1 METAVKEKEAID
13 AAQLME
19 QYKATGSI
27 VQRNQLVLHY
37 SYIAKVVA
45 AQMRGYTAN
54 FAQME
59 DIVNQGMLT
68 LIDVIEKFD
77 TDRGVKFESY
87 AFTRIKNANID
98 FIRQQDWLPRRVRKT
113 AKDIATAFDSLS
125 NELMHEP
132 TVKELAA
139 YMAVPEEAINK
150 HYSEISNSVM
160 ISLETVLQN
169 TLQESGGMDFSADD
183 DRQPEEKLA
192 RDELHSKLV
201 SAIDALSERERTVI
215 SLYYYEHL
223 RLYEIAEV
231 MGVSESRVCQL
242 HSKAVSRMKLSME
255 AYMKG

>member
-1 METAVKEKEAID
+1 METAVKQKETD

-19 QYKATGSI
+19 RYQTTRSI
-27 VQRNQLVLHY
+27 ADRNQLVLHY
-37 SYIAKVVA
+37 GYIPKVIA
-45 AQMRGYTAN
+45 SQMRSYTAN
-54 FAQME
+54 YAQLE

-68 LIDVIEKFD
+68 LIDALERYDPEK
-77 TDRGVKFESY
+77 GVKFESY
-87 AFTRIKNANID
+87 AFMRVKNANID
-98 FIRQQDWLPRRVRKT
+98 FIRKQDWLPRRVRKT
-113 AKDIATAFDSLS
+113 AKDIATAFDKLA

-139 YMAVPEEAINK
+139 YMELPEEVITK

-160 ISLETVLQN
+160 ISLETVLQS
-169 TLQESGGMDFSADD
+169 TLQESGGMDFSAED
-183 DRQPEEKLA
+183 DRQPEEKLF
-192 RDELHSKLV
+192 RDELHSQLME
-201 SAIDALSERERTVI
+201 AIDALSERERTVI

-242 HSKAVSRMKLSME
+242 HSKAVSRMKLRMD

>member
-1 METAVKEKEAID
+1 METAVKQNESEV
-13 AAQLME
+13 QELMARY
-19 QYKATGSI
+19 QATRATTD
-27 VQRNQLVLHY
+27 RNQLVMHY
-37 SYIAKVVA
+37 SYIAKVIA
-45 AQMRGYTAN
+45 SQMRSYTAN
-54 FAQME
+54 YAQME

-68 LIDVIEKFD
+68 LIDALERFD
-77 TDRGVKFESY
+77 PGKGVKFESY
-87 AFTRIKNANID
+87 AFMRVKNANID
-98 FIRQQDWLPRRVRKT
+98 FIRKQDWLPRRVRKT
-113 AKDIATAFDSLS
+113 AKDIAAAFDRLS

-139 YMAVPEEAINK
+139 YMELPEEAIIK

-169 TLQESGGMDFSADD
+169 TLQDSGADFLADD
-183 DRQPEEKLA
+183 DRQPEEKLF
-192 RDELHSKLV
+192 RDELRQQLM

-242 HSKAVSRMKLSME
+242 HSKAVARMKQRLE
-255 AYMKG
+255 GYMKG